1 MRLPTSFHSLCA
13 ALLLA
18 GAATAAAAAPRPT
31 SPVAAVAPAAA
42 HPTFTVRVV
51 GQGRPMLLIPGL
63 ACPGAVW
70 DETVAHYQRQYQ
82 CHVVSLAG
90 FGGAAPAAASPELLR
105 QVRDELL
112 AYVKSE
118 KLDRP
123 VVVGHSLGGFLGL
136 WLSTTQPEAIGPLV
150 ILDSLPFL
158 AAIQN
163 PDMTV
168 AMARPIADNMRR
180 QMQGPLTPAAARR
193 MTATMTTD
201 TARISQAT
209 RWSLASDP
217 ATVGQ
222 AMYDLYTTDLR
233 ADLARIQQPA
243 LVLGTWIA
251 YQPYGAS
258 LESTRAIF
266 ERQYALL
273 PHHQIALSAA
283 GKHFVMWDD
292 TQWFLSQADAFLKEN
307 TVAKK

>member
-1 MRLPTSFHSLCA
+1 
-13 ALLLA
+13 
-18 GAATAAAAAPRPT
+18 
-31 SPVAAVAPAAA
+31 
-42 HPTFTVRVV
+42 
-51 GQGRPMLLIPGL
+51 
-63 ACPGAVW
+63 
-70 DETVAHYQRQYQ
+70 
-82 CHVVSLAG
+82 
-90 FGGAAPAAASPELLR
+90 
-105 QVRDELL
+105 
-112 AYVKSE
+112 
-118 KLDRP
+118 
-123 VVVGHSLGGFLGL
+123 
-136 WLSTTQPEAIGPLV
+136 
-150 ILDSLPFL
+150 
-158 AAIQN
+158 
-163 PDMTV
+163 MTV

-266 ERQYALL
+266 ERQLCPAAPPPDCPIGRRQALRD
-273 PHHQIALSAA
+273 
-283 GKHFVMWDD
+283 VDD